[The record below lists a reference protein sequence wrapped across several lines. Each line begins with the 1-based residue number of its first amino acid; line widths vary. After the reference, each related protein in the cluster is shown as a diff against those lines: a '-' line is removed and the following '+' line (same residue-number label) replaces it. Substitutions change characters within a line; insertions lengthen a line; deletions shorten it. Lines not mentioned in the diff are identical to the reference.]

1 MSERME
7 FRDWS
12 TDAVE
17 KLQTQ
22 EAEIQELRALTEG
35 VTEKNWDALRA
46 LFYDEILAPN
56 EQDALEAVLT
66 LRPDQGSDQ

>member
-17 KLQTQ
+17 KLRAQ
-22 EAEIQELRALTEG
+22 EVEIKRLQAEVLKLTA
-35 VTEKNWDALRA
+35 D
-46 LFYDEILAPN
+46 LAFCDGYRQAI
-56 EQDALEAVLT
+56 EEA
-66 LRPDQGSDQ
+66 RQRGRR